1 MNLFGFSLIGYAVLE
16 ALKSGYQ
23 LVSYFIK

>member
-1 MNLFGFSLIGYAVLE
+1 MSLLGFSLIGYAVLE
-16 ALKSGYQ
+16 ALQSGYQ